1 METLFW
7 FLMLKTIARKIDAN
21 IFYFLFFIFSK
32 KIDANRILGFA
43 GWLTFFWIV
52 WQGLK
57 KGVGIVKM
65 LSVPALRIVTLSEPR
80 EFKQRHY

>member
-7 FLMLKTIARKIDAN
+7 FLMLETIAR
-21 IFYFLFFIFSK
+21 

-43 GWLTFFWIV
+43 GWITFFWIV

-57 KGVGIVKM
+57 KGVGIVKTF
-65 LSVPALRIVTLSEPR
+65 SVPALRIATLSGPR

>member
-1 METLFW
+1 ME
-7 FLMLKTIARKIDAN
+7 TIARN
-21 IFYFLFFIFSK
+21 IVLYRKLNARNNSFLLMLETIAR

-65 LSVPALRIVTLSEPR
+65 LSVPALRIVTLSGPR

>member
-1 METLFW
+1 
-7 FLMLKTIARKIDAN
+7 MLKTIARKIDAN